1 MVSAA
6 VAPVPIPSVAP
17 LPPAMPWWEW
27 ALIALLLVGTLAYVA
42 SLTHS
47 WWRRR
52 AQERSAQSAPP
63 AESRRRLSRRGTE
76 TVAALVILMVV
87 VIQVNVRWT
96 AHREQLRVEQAT
108 DAGIVTEAFA
118 RDLGDAYGV
127 TVDPQW
133 ISVIRY
139 PGRDSDIVEVTR
151 TDGARAQCWL
161 WVDTAGVERTATL
174 EIDSCTESEGT

>member
-1 MVSAA
+1 MIAAA
-6 VAPVPIPSVAP
+6 VTPVPIPSVAP

-27 ALIALLLVGTLAYVA
+27 ALIALLLVGTLAFAA
-42 SLTHS
+42 SLARS

-52 AQERSAQSAPP
+52 AHERRPPSGVP
-63 AESRRRLSRRGTE
+63 AESRRKLSRRGTE
-76 TVAALVILMVV
+76 IVAALVILMVV

-108 DAGIVTEAFA
+108 DAGIVTAAFV

-133 ISVIRY
+133 ISVIAY

-151 TDGARAQCWL
+151 TDGAHAQCWL
-161 WVDTAGVERTATL
+161 WVDSAGVERTATL
-174 EIDSCTESEGT
+174 EIDSCTASEGT